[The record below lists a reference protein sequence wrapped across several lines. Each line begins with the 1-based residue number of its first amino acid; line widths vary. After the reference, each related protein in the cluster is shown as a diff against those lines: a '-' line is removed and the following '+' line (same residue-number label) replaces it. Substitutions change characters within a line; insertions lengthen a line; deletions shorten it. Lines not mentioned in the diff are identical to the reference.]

1 MVENSYSI
9 GSLTSKKS
17 LKAKVLENYNGG
29 YSACVGYITA
39 DILPS
44 VEKKAEN
51 KK

>member
-1 MVENSYSI
+1 MSNFQHPGDS
-9 GSLTSKKS
+9 SKLS
-17 LKAKVLENYNGG
+17 AELKAKVLENYNGG